1 MYASLHE
8 GFGYPPVEVMKYA
21 KPVLCSNVCSL
32 PEVLGDA
39 PVYFSPFY
47 VSDIIFSIKR
57 LEKAY
62 SFYCEKSRERYSYIS
77 DRQKEDLKGLVSYII
92 TGE

>member
-1 MYASLHE
+1 MV
-8 GFGYPPVEVMKYA
+8 FVERLQRIGDR
-21 KPVLCSNVCSL
+21 VLVVPRFRDEN
-32 PEVLGDA
+32 GQ
-39 PVYFSPFY
+39 
-47 VSDIIFSIKR
+47 SDIIFSIKR

-92 TGE
+92 NGE